1 MTLLDRYS
9 FHDLSARSTRS
20 LVNDRCWFFRFAIR
34 YWCRARRIICRLIS
48 ACSVFRRVKL
58 VNLVVDVCDVHN
70 KMDVIAKVVFEDATD
85 DILSDIVAKN
95 CGA

>member
-1 MTLLDRYS
+1 
-9 FHDLSARSTRS
+9 
-20 LVNDRCWFFRFAIR
+20 
-34 YWCRARRIICRLIS
+34 
-48 ACSVFRRVKL
+48 VKL